1 VESANDTTTTLTPTA
16 GLCSRMSKSRRRRNK
31 KTNDACAYDEASRS
45 INVAKPISDYLNGKH
60 NACVKI
66 HVRVQDVR

>member
-1 VESANDTTTTLTPTA
+1 
-16 GLCSRMSKSRRRRNK
+16 MSKSRRRRNK